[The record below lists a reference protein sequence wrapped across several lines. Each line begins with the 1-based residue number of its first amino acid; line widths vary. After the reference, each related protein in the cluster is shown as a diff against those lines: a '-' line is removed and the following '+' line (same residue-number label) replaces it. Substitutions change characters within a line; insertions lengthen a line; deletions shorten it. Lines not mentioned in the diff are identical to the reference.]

1 MNASQKQLFCGLE
14 IRDDS
19 FRDDR
24 IENSL
29 FLVNILMLSTTIYQ
43 KAFDNR
49 GSQSLTK
56 QQSYSEFFNQSTY
69 AFQG

>member
-24 IENSL
+24 MAKSL
-29 FLVNILMLSTTIYQ
+29 FLVNIFILSTTTYQ

-49 GSQSLTK
+49 GFQSLK
-56 QQSYSEFFNQSTY
+56 KLQSYSEVFNQSTY

>member
-24 IENSL
+24 MAKSL
-29 FLVNILMLSTTIYQ
+29 FLVNIFMLSTTIYQ

-49 GSQSLTK
+49 GSQSLK
-56 QQSYSEFFNQSTY
+56 KLQSYSEVFNQSTY

>member
-24 IENSL
+24 MAKSL
-29 FLVNILMLSTTIYQ
+29 FLVNIFMLSTTIYQ

-49 GSQSLTK
+49 GSQSLK
-56 QQSYSEFFNQSTY
+56 KLQRYSEVFNQSTY
-69 AFQG
+69 AF

>member
-24 IENSL
+24 MAKSL
-29 FLVNILMLSTTIYQ
+29 FLVNIFMLSTTIYQ

-49 GSQSLTK
+49 GFQSLK
-56 QQSYSEFFNQSTY
+56 KLQSYSEVFNQSTY

>member
-1 MNASQKQLFCGLE
+1 MNASQKQLLCGLE

-24 IENSL
+24 MEKSL
-29 FLVNILMLSTTIYQ
+29 FLVNIFMLSTTIYQ

-49 GSQSLTK
+49 GSQSLK
-56 QQSYSEFFNQSTY
+56 KLQSYSEVFNQSTY

>member
-24 IENSL
+24 MEKSL
-29 FLVNILMLSTTIYQ
+29 FLVNIFMLSTTIYQ

-49 GSQSLTK
+49 GSQSLK
-56 QQSYSEFFNQSTY
+56 KLQSYSEVFNQSTY

>member
-1 MNASQKQLFCGLE
+1 MNASQKHPCGELE
-14 IRDDS
+14 NGDNC

-24 IENSL
+24 MAKSL
-29 FLVNILMLSTTIYQ
+29 LLVNIFILSTAIYQ

-49 GSQSLTK
+49 GSQSLK
-56 QQSYSEFFNQSTY
+56 KLQSYSEVFNQSTC

>member
-29 FLVNILMLSTTIYQ
+29 FLVNILMISTTIYQ

-49 GSQSLTK
+49 DSQSLTK